1 VAIATYRT
9 WVTEG
14 KSELA
19 PSRAASVSVAPPE
32 LPPARRDSR
41 RDARRFEPGAMMGSY
56 KLLATIGEGA
66 MGRVYLGEHQRLG
79 RRVAV
84 KVLHPGLAT
93 RRSAVTRFCREA
105 RILTKIRHPNIVR
118 VLDLVEHTGEPPYM
132 VMELLAGRPL
142 RDVMRAGAALS
153 SLRVIDIG
161 IQLCSALEVCHAI
174 GVVHRDLAPGNI
186 FVCDDRSRDD
196 GWLKL
201 LDFGIAKLN
210 DEEAKLDGWTHVT
223 ASGAI
228 VGTPGYMSPEQA
240 AGQPAEP
247 RSDLYSLGT
256 ILYELAAG
264 QPAATGKTLTD
275 YVRAHLMDTPPRVR
289 ETFQGRDV
297 APALDDMIMRCL
309 AKRLADRPPSAV
321 TLRRELIALRTSLT
335 GRKRSL
341 RHVKAGLAL
350 AVPTF
355 ALAATVAHLVH
366 GAGVGQR
373 TPLAPLTSSVA
384 SLAGPI
390 RPATLDAPVAEP
402 TGACEGVTP
411 APPVAFAGL
420 ARLGGE
426 PVAGA
431 VPVRGPGTR
440 RRRASLDERSGAV
453 LQPTRKASARRGRA
467 RDDGEVDSEPDI
479 QIDEEPADDERIARR
494 RRVEPTETMDPFDG
508 RSRR

>member
-19 PSRAASVSVAPPE
+19 PSQAASATSVSVPPPV
-32 LPPARRDSR
+32 LPAARRDSR
-41 RDARRFEPGAMMGSY
+41 RFELGAVLGSY
-56 KLLATIGEGA
+56 RLLATIGEGA

-79 RRVAV
+79 RRVAI

-118 VLDLVEHTGEPPYM
+118 VWDLVEHTGEPPYM
-132 VMELLAGRPL
+132 VMELLQGRPL
-142 RDVMRAGAALS
+142 RDVMRAGAALGS
-153 SLRVIDIG
+153 IKVLDIG
-161 IQLCSALEVCHAI
+161 IQLCSALEVCHAL

-256 ILYELAAG
+256 ILYELASG
-264 QPAATGKTLTD
+264 QPAATGKMLTD
-275 YVRAHLMDTPPRVR
+275 YVRAHLMDTPSPVR

-297 APALDDMIMRCL
+297 APALDDLIMRCL
-309 AKRLADRPPSAV
+309 AKRLGDRPESAMA
-321 TLRRELIALRTSLT
+321 LRRELVALRTSLT
-335 GRKRSL
+335 GRKRSF

-366 GAGVGQR
+366 GIGQ
-373 TPLAPLTSSVA
+373 PAPAPLPGPVA
-384 SLAGPI
+384 TLAGPMPPVSI
-390 RPATLDAPVAEP
+390 DAPPATVE
-402 TGACEGVTP
+402 CEGV
-411 APPVAFAGL
+411 PPVVVAPSIGHLAGDPM
-420 ARLGGE
+420 LG
-426 PVAGA
+426 AG
-431 VPVRGPGTR
+431 VVRGPGLR
-440 RRRASLDERSGAV
+440 RRRPTLDERSAAV
-453 LQPTRKASARRGRA
+453 LQPIRKASARRGRPL
-467 RDDGEVDSEPDI
+467 RDDGDEPDI
-479 QIDEEPADDERIARR
+479 QIDESPADDERPARPERR
-494 RRVEPTETMDPFDG
+494 RRVELTQTMDPFTG
-508 RSRR
+508 RPLR

>member
-1 VAIATYRT
+1 VAIATHRT

-19 PSRAASVSVAPPE
+19 PSRAASVAMPP
-32 LPPARRDSR
+32 PIPVPAARRDSR
-41 RDARRFEPGAMMGSY
+41 RFEPGAVMGSY

-118 VLDLVEHTGEPPYM
+118 VWDLIEHTGEPPHM

-153 SLRVIDIG
+153 SQRVIDIG

-186 FVCDDRSRDD
+186 FICDDRSRDD

-264 QPAATGKTLTD
+264 QPAATGKTLAD
-275 YVRAHLMDTPPRVR
+275 YIRAHLMDTPPRVR
-289 ETFQGRDV
+289 DTFQGRDV
-297 APALDDMIMRCL
+297 APALDDLIMRCL
-309 AKRLADRPPSAV
+309 AKRLADRPPSAES
-321 TLRRELIALRTSLT
+321 LRRELVALRTSLT

-355 ALAATVAHLVH
+355 ALAATVAHLVQ
-366 GAGVGQR
+366 GAGLGQP
-373 TPLAPLTSSVA
+373 TPIAPLTSSVA
-384 SLAGPI
+384 GLAGPI
-390 RPATLDAPVAEP
+390 SAATLDAPAADP

-411 APPVAFAGL
+411 APVLAGPT
-420 ARLGGE
+420 RLGSE
-426 PVAGA
+426 LVVVGA
-431 VPVRGPGTR
+431 PLRGPATR
-440 RRRASLDERSGAV
+440 RRRVSLDERSGAV
-453 LQPTRKASARRGRA
+453 PLPTRKASVRRGRPA
-467 RDDGEVDSEPDI
+467 RDAGDQDGEPDI
-479 QIDEEPADDERIARR
+479 QIDEEPADDERPLRR

-508 RSRR
+508 RPRR